1 MGNLLLVNMDKCTGC
16 KQCALACSLTKEE
29 LFDPHRSRIKVMK
42 KEDIAL
48 GIQLLCEQCDE
59 HPCIEECPEG
69 ALTKN
74 EKTGVIDLEVDL
86 CTQCGICEDACPYH
100 GIRYHPETQLPLI
113 CDLCGG
119 DPYCVHHCVPEAL
132 TWVKESDDAMKEKKR
147 LRSARMVMYRELKK
161 EAA

>member
-48 GIQLLCEQCDE
+48 GIQLLCEQCDA
-59 HPCIEECPEG
+59 HPCIEECPDG

-74 EKTGVIDLEVDL
+74 EKTGVIDLDADL
-86 CTQCGICEDACPYH
+86 CTQCGICEGACPYH

-119 DPYCVHHCVPEAL
+119 NPYCVPHCVPEAL

-147 LRSARMVMYRELKK
+147 LRSARMAMYRELKK